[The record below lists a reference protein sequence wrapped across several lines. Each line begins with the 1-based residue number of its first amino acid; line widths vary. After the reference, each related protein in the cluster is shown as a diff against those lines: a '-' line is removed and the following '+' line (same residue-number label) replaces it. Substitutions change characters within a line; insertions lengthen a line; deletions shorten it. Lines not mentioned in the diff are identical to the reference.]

1 MTLDKVMHDYLNGIP
16 LAAFLVG
23 TVLAY
28 LNVFPDG
35 MLYKVLTLLLSGA
48 VTGVA
53 GLITSRIAR
62 NILKQIHKRRLLP
75 SILKDE
81 DDD

>member
-1 MTLDKVMHDYLNGIP
+1 MSMEKVMHDYLNGIP
-16 LAAFLVG
+16 ITAFFLG

-28 LNVFPDG
+28 LNVIPDG

-53 GLITSRIAR
+53 GLITSRITR
-62 NILKQIHKRRLLP
+62 NILKRIHKRRLLP
-75 SILKDE
+75 SILKGE
-81 DDD
+81 DDE